1 MKRHVTAV
9 LAMLLCSVVGQAAG
23 AQSNLLWTNS
33 AQGGGPAHIQAFD
46 KTTGALV
53 RSFSGAPGNGRGIVV
68 VGNTVYYTMTD
79 ENLIHKMDAT
89 TGADLGVITTQT
101 QSMSTIGWDGSSFWT
116 SDYAGTNRAFQIA
129 LDGST
134 IKTIT
139 LSSANQYMD
148 GMEWFNNK
156 LIANRDDQGHIYDVY
171 DLDGNLLQAAF
182 ITNPTSASTGIAY
195 DGTYFYASNIFA
207 QSFARFNGTTGAF
220 IDNVMASGQ
229 DYMLVEDLSVDYALR
244 EDIPGTVTPEPT
256 SIVLMATGLVGVFGA
271 VRRRRLI

>member
-1 MKRHVTAV
+1 
-9 LAMLLCSVVGQAAG
+9 MLLCSLVGQAAA

-53 RSFSGAPGNGRGIVV
+53 RSFAGANGNGRGIVV

-139 LSSANQYMD
+139 LGSANQYMD
-148 GMEWFNNK
+148 GMEWFSNK
-156 LIANRDDQGHIYDVY
+156 LIANRDDGGHIYDVY

-182 ITNPTSASTGIAY
+182 ITNPTSFSTGIAY
-195 DGTYFYASNIFA
+195 DGTYFYASNLQN

-220 IDNVMASGQ
+220 IDNVIASGY
-229 DYMLVEDLSVDYALR
+229 DYMLVEDLSVDYAQR
-244 EDIPGTVTPEPT
+244 EDIPGTVTPEPA
-256 SIVLMATGLVGVFGA
+256 SVVLMATGLLGVFGA
-271 VRRRRLI
+271 ARRRRLI